1 MGKILVIDEDVLWWE
16 SRKESLDLHH
26 NFSIWP
32 FHREMEIQT
41 KLKNQNYDC
50 ILLSLDSAPGQKFD
64 LLKSIQEIAQPTPI
78 IAFSNSPKPEL
89 IKKASEKG
97 VSDLLTKPF
106 FNEKLLLSIERSL
119 EIRQLKNE
127 IDYLKRQ
134 EDIVYDFSKVIA
146 FSPSMKEVIATLKK
160 FSRTDGTILIT
171 GETGT
176 GKSFLSGS
184 LHYNSCRR
192 DRPFIKINCANLPEN
207 LLESELFGHERGAF
221 TGADKTRVGRLEQAK
236 GGTVFLDEIGEMSLG
251 LQAKLLRVL
260 EDKCFE
266 RVGGS
271 KTIYVDERIVAATNR
286 KPEQQVASGDFRQ
299 DLYYRLNVLRVHLP
313 PLRERKECIEP
324 LANHLLEKFCCTL
337 KLKSSG
343 FSPEV
348 LNIIKTHPWPGN
360 IRELANT
367 IERALILE
375 ESPVITTDNFVMPAP
390 IVKAKAKPKDM
401 DESYTAEQ
409 AKSKSLENSERD
421 NIIEA
426 LEDSDWTQKD
436 AAMKLGVSPRVLNY
450 KIRKFGITHPRWRR
464 NK

>member
-1 MGKILVIDEDVLWWE
+1 MGKILIIDEAAEWWNGQ
-16 SRKESLDLHH
+16 RNFLDRHH
-26 NFSIWP
+26 NFSVWP
-32 FHREMEIQT
+32 FQGNIQDN
-41 KLKNQNYDC
+41 LKSQDYDC
-50 ILLSLDSAPGQKFD
+50 ILLSLDSSPPEKF
-64 LLKSIQEIAQPTPI
+64 LLMKKIQEITSHTPI
-78 IAFSNSPKPEL
+78 IVFADSPKPGL
-89 IKKASEKG
+89 ITEASDKG
-97 VSDLLTKPF
+97 VSDFLTKPF
-106 FNEKLLLSIERSL
+106 FNEKLLLSIKKSVELR
-119 EIRQLKNE
+119 RLKNE
-127 IDYLKRQ
+127 IDYLKRG

-146 FSPSMKEVIATLKK
+146 HSPAMKEVISTLKK
-160 FSRTDGTILIT
+160 FSNTDGTILIT

-221 TGADKTRVGRLEQAK
+221 TGADKTRVGRLEQAT
-236 GGTVFLDEIGEMSLG
+236 GGTVFLDEIGEMGLG

-260 EDKCFE
+260 EDKSFE

-271 KTIYVDERIVAATNR
+271 KTIYADVRIIAATNR

-324 LANHLLEKFCCTL
+324 LASHLLEKFCCTL

-348 LNIIKTHPWPGN
+348 INIIKTHPWPGN

-375 ESPVITTDNFVMPAP
+375 EGPMITTNNFVMPVP
-390 IVKAKAKPKDM
+390 IVNAKTNSKDAGEC
-401 DESYTAEQ
+401 DTAEQ
-409 AKSKSLENSERD
+409 KTESKSLEKSEKD
-421 NIIEA
+421 NIVEA
-426 LEDSDWTQKD
+426 LEGSDWIQKD
-436 AAMKLGVSPRVLNY
+436 AAKKLGVSPRVLNY
-450 KIRKFGITHPRWRR
+450 KIRKFGITHSRWRK

>member
-1 MGKILVIDEDVLWWE
+1 MGKILVIDEDVLWWDVRME
-16 SRKESLDLHH
+16 PLDRYH
-26 NFSIWP
+26 NFSMCP
-32 FHREMEIQT
+32 FQKDMEIHT
-41 KLKNQNYDC
+41 KLKNQDYDC
-50 ILLSLDSAPGQKFD
+50 ILLSLDTSPSAKFD
-64 LLKSIQEIAQPTPI
+64 LIKNIQEITQPTPI
-78 IAFSNSPKPEL
+78 IVFSNCPEPET

-97 VSDLLTKPF
+97 VSDFLTKPF

-146 FSPSMKEVIATLKK
+146 FSDSMKEVIVTLKK

-207 LLESELFGHERGAF
+207 LLESELFGHEKGAF

-236 GGTVFLDEIGEMSLG
+236 GGTVFLDEIGEMGLG

-266 RVGGS
+266 RVGGN
-271 KTIYVDERIVAATNR
+271 KTIYADVRIIAATNR

-324 LANHLLEKFCCTL
+324 LASHLLEKFCCTL

-348 LNIIKTHPWPGN
+348 LNIIRTHPWPGN

-375 ESPVITTDNFVMPAP
+375 EGPMITTYNFVMPAP
-390 IVKAKAKPKDM
+390 IAKAKIEDV
-401 DESYTAEQ
+401 DEGDTAGQ
-409 AKSKSLENSERD
+409 TQSKSLESSEKN

-426 LEDSDWTQKD
+426 LESSDWIQKN
-436 AAMKLGVSPRVLNY
+436 AAGKLGVSPRVLNY
-450 KIRKFGITHPRWRR
+450 KIRKFGITHPRWRK
-464 NK
+464 NI